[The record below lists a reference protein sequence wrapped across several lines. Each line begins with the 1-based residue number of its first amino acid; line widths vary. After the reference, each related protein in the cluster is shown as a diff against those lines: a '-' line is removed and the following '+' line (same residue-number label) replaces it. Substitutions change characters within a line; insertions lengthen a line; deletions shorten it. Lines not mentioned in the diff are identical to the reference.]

1 MRAQPFSFLEQVDDA
16 PPAGALPQEA
26 NILFRY
32 EDPNTNVSGT
42 TWNDTSALGVT
53 SLSFTSDSGV
63 DATSNSLQLMLST
76 NNTNQWIRINTT
88 QNINIKSLLIIKN
101 TWKNLTTV
109 GTTRDYFYDHRKA
122 ASVSSGGYF
131 NQYDSVA
138 GGNTIHGND
147 GEYYVYD
154 DSDGNIIGPQATT
167 AANLTNGFSNSSGGN
182 GLAQFLGPNGKSAY
196 LPRRLWHFHYNT
208 STNGVSGRSLLLE
221 TTATRGL
228 VFGANDNLGE
238 TTPFGY
244 FAIVGWS
251 ERLSS
256 AEVSQAVDYFKTQG
270 VLS

>member
-1 MRAQPFSFLEQVDDA
+1 MRVQPFSFLEQVDEA
-16 PPAGALPQEA
+16 PPAGDLPQES

-32 EDPNTNVSGT
+32 EDPNTNASGT
-42 TWNDTSALGVT
+42 TWTDTSALGVT
-53 SLSFTSDSGV
+53 SGILASGTQI
-63 DATSNSLQLMLST
+63 DATSNSVQIGVG
-76 NNTNQWIRINTT
+76 NARNQWIRITTT
-88 QNINIKSLLIIKN
+88 QNMNIKSLLLIQN
-101 TWKNLTTV
+101 TWLNLNTA
-109 GTTRDYFYDHRKA
+109 GSNRDYFYDHRKA

-138 GGNTIHGND
+138 AGTTIHGND

-167 AANLTNGFSNSSGGN
+167 PANLTNGFNNPAGGS

-221 TTATRGL
+221 TSGFRGL
-228 VFGANDNLGE
+228 VFGANDVLNE
-238 TTPFGY
+238 TTPLGF